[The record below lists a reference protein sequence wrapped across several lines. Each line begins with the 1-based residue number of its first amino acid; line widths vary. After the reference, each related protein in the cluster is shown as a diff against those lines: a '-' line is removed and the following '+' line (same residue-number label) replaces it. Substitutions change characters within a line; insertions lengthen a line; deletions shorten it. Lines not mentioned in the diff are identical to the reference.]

1 LIVLQALSEFA
12 EQEQLPSEFVSS
24 AERWFL
30 PLITRLQQK
39 CASHQNDARRPLVLG
54 INGAQGSGKST
65 LSALIVKLMTECYD
79 LRTVAMSLDDFY
91 LSKSA
96 RQALAKDIHPLLRTR
111 GVPGTHNIHTLKQTI
126 NNLLSKRPCVI
137 PRFDKSTDDVADKTL
152 WQSIESPCDL
162 IVLEGWC
169 VGTPAQTPDAL
180 KHASNELERSQDGEH
195 IWRNYVNQT
204 LDDEYQAIFAKID
217 YLVMLKAPS
226 FDCIYRW
233 RLQQEHKMQQR
244 NLQNNAAKGGM
255 SDAEIFAFIQY
266 YQRITEHGLARLP
279 AIADEVFEL
288 DQHRS
293 IISCHS
299 Q

>member
-1 LIVLQALSEFA
+1 
-12 EQEQLPSEFVSS
+12 
-24 AERWFL
+24 
-30 PLITRLQQK
+30 
-39 CASHQNDARRPLVLG
+39 
-54 INGAQGSGKST
+54 
-65 LSALIVKLMTECYD
+65 
-79 LRTVAMSLDDFY
+79 
-91 LSKSA
+91 
-96 RQALAKDIHPLLRTR
+96 
-111 GVPGTHNIHTLKQTI
+111 
-126 NNLLSKRPCVI
+126 VI

-233 RLQQEHKMQQR
+233 RLTQLTK
-244 NLQNNAAKGGM
+244 
-255 SDAEIFAFIQY
+255 
-266 YQRITEHGLARLP
+266 
-279 AIADEVFEL
+279 
-288 DQHRS
+288 
-293 IISCHS
+293 
-299 Q
+299 